1 MKILDKILEFK
12 KTPYIIAGVI
22 FISSLIV
29 LSCFK
34 SAETHLATLNHAV
47 ALSRTMSK
55 SSDDLTNYARY
66 FVTTRNEYWRT
77 EFNNILKVRS
87 GELADSNGTIKSF
100 KDRVKEVPFL
110 QTELD
115 KLLKA
120 EQLSNN
126 LAKLEIESFAWI
138 DKGKPELNYDLQTHH
153 YMAAQLLMFGEDYK
167 KYKKEIVST
176 TDEFYISVV
185 NRLQSEYSFYMK
197 ASWTMIVVI
206 NLSLILLV
214 MFIKHKELITKKPSR
229 AIRRK
234 VPIKRPTVN
243 KPVRKIIKK

>member
-12 KTPYIIAGVI
+12 RTPYIIAGVI
-22 FISSLIV
+22 FISSLVV

-34 SAETHLATLNHAV
+34 SAETQLTILNHAV
-47 ALSRTMSK
+47 SLSRTMAK

-66 FVTTRNEYWRT
+66 FVTTKNEQWRT
-77 EFNNILKVRS
+77 DFNNVLKVRN
-87 GELADSNGTIKSF
+87 GETPDEKGITLSF

-110 QTELD
+110 QSELD

-126 LAKLEIESFAWI
+126 LAKLEVEAFAWI
-138 DKGKPELNYDLQTHH
+138 DKGKPETNYDLQTHH
-153 YMAAQLLMFGEDYK
+153 YTEAQMLMFGEDYK
-167 KYKKEIVST
+167 KYKKEIVNT
-176 TDEFYISVV
+176 TDEFYASVV
-185 NRLQSEYSFYMK
+185 NRLQSEYLFYMK

-214 MFIKHKELITKKPSR
+214 MVIKHKETIIKKPTRVIRKKLPTKKP
-229 AIRRK
+229 A
-234 VPIKRPTVN
+234 VN
-243 KPVRKIIKK
+243 KVVGKTIKK

>member
-12 KTPYIIAGVI
+12 RTPYIIAGVI
-22 FISSLIV
+22 FISSLAV

-34 SAETHLATLNHAV
+34 SAETQLTTLNHAV
-47 ALSRTMSK
+47 SLSRAMAK

-66 FVTTRNEYWRT
+66 FVTTKNEQWRT
-77 EFNNILKVRS
+77 EFNNVLKVRN
-87 GELADSNGTIKSF
+87 GETSDEKGITKSF

-110 QTELD
+110 QSELD

-126 LAKLEIESFAWI
+126 LAKLEVEAFAWV
-138 DKGKPELNYDLQTHH
+138 DKGKPETNFDIQTHH
-153 YMAAQLLMFGEDYK
+153 YTAAQILMFGDDYK

-185 NRLQSEYSFYMK
+185 NRLQAEYLFYMK

-214 MFIKHKELITKKPSR
+214 MFIKHKET
-229 AIRRK
+229 
-234 VPIKRPTVN
+234 
-243 KPVRKIIKK
+243 IIKKPTRVIRKKTPIKKPAVNKVVRKVIKK

>member
-12 KTPYIIAGVI
+12 RTPYIIAGVI
-22 FISSLIV
+22 FLSSLVV

-34 SAETHLATLNHAV
+34 SAETQLTTLNHA
-47 ALSRTMSK
+47 ASLSRAMAK

-66 FVTTRNEYWRT
+66 FVTTKDEQWRS
-77 EFNNILKVRS
+77 EFNNTLKIRN
-87 GELADSNGTIKSF
+87 GEVSDDTGITKSF

-110 QTELD
+110 QSELD

-126 LAKLEIESFAWI
+126 LAKLEVEAFAWI
-138 DKGKPELNYDLQTHH
+138 DKGKTELNYDLQTHH
-153 YMAAQLLMFGEDYK
+153 YTAAQMLMFGDDYK
-167 KYKKEIVST
+167 KYKKEIIST
-176 TDEFYISVV
+176 TDEFYTSVV
-185 NRLQSEYSFYMK
+185 NRLQSEYLFYMT
-197 ASWTMIVVI
+197 ASWAMIVVI

-214 MFIKHKELITKKPSR
+214 MFIKHKETIIKKPNR
-229 AIRRK
+229 AIRKK